1 MPPGHPRVLREPLRL
16 RLREPDLEPET
27 AEPASRPGARGAQRT
42 RLQPL
47 ITEWLLVWGA
57 LSHQALPARDRLI
70 VYHRG
75 RSSSLAGI
83 YTCLGFVLEKVLMRQ
98 PRAGRDVCR

>member
-1 MPPGHPRVLREPLRL
+1 MNRVVRRNRPSPRAVVGYAGVDRKGNGTLLGGGWRADLNSEP
-16 RLREPDLEPET
+16 
-27 AEPASRPGARGAQRT
+27 
-42 RLQPL
+42 
-47 ITEWLLVWGA
+47 V
-57 LSHQALPARDRLI
+57 SHQALPARDRLI

-83 YTCLGFVLEKVLMRQ
+83 YTWLGFVLEKVLMRQ